1 MHIWE
6 NTFEEKDIN
15 QISFSVYSVIHKHA
29 ALKKLSKKEAN
40 FQSEPWISQGIP
52 AGLVAGSQPA
62 RQKQRGLSEVC
73 VGRNNFRSCKI
84 YLVHNYCH
92 RSY

>member
-15 QISFSVYSVIHKHA
+15 QVSFSLYSVIHKHA
-29 ALKKLSKKEAN
+29 PLKNLSKKEAN

-52 AGLVAGSQPA
+52 AGLVAPKPASQTKA
-62 RQKQRGLSEVC
+62 KGAE
-73 VGRNNFRSCKI
+73 
-84 YLVHNYCH
+84 
-92 RSY
+92 